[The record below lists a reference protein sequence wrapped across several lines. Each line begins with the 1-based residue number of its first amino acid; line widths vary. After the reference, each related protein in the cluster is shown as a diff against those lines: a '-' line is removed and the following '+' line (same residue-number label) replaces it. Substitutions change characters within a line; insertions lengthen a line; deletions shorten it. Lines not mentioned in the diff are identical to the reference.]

1 MSSCSCSAMDDAHCT
16 QQIFSA
22 LGMIQDHYLTQ
33 GNLLRSGKKNAMGHG
48 EVSSTY
54 LSYMDVEPP
63 ISLLQQPNKL
73 IPSPSTIYIYSL
85 LPYIAF
91 IVFRLLKTFNCFF
104 PNCNAAGGTS
114 PLCFSCGF
122 GKDNN
127 HVAECTET
135 RLPSREL
142 TYRTFE
148 KWKSSSNISFSR
160 GYLSSQECNSYLFF
174 FRDWLRIT
182 TTWGNFLVELPRL
195 KPLLCYQLC
204 CQCTAQAWQD
214 THGMGLALSQS
225 TRKLPKKRQ

>member
-1 MSSCSCSAMDDAHCT
+1 M
-16 QQIFSA
+16 
-22 LGMIQDHYLTQ
+22 
-33 GNLLRSGKKNAMGHG
+33 
-48 EVSSTY
+48 
-54 LSYMDVEPP
+54 P
-63 ISLLQQPNKL
+63 IAPNKSSAPL
-73 IPSPSTIYIYSL
+73 AWSRTTTWHKGTCWDLEKKMPWVMVKYQVHIYHIWMLNLQYHCYSNQTNSSHHHLLYIYIYSL

>member
-1 MSSCSCSAMDDAHCT
+1 MQCHGWCPLHPTNLQRPWHDPGPLPDTRELAEIWKKKCHGSWWSIKY
-16 QQIFSA
+16 IFIIYGCWTSNITVTA
-22 LGMIQDHYLTQ
+22 TKQTH
-33 GNLLRSGKKNAMGHG
+33 
-48 EVSSTY
+48 
-54 LSYMDVEPP
+54 P
-63 ISLLQQPNKL
+63 IT
-73 IPSPSTIYIYSL
+73 IYYIYIYSL